1 MMSAE
6 GRLDEIFCGTSCFCP
21 CLIIGQMKTKI
32 AREVLSLSVL
42 SIGWQ
47 GFTYC
52 LCTSA
57 LALFLWPFS
66 PCLSFYLCRER
77 KKLSVVYSKEP
88 RLKKL
93 SMLAQLYY
101 FCLWPL
107 NLNEQRIFIELMES
121 ENKLAY
127 EWDLNS
133 YKDYL
138 RIASSPKI
146 TTIKV
151 FIFGLHTSA
160 SDLFFKKFLRYLEPS
175 DASPIMQNN
184 SIGPTTTTIS
194 AGGDDISIGIRSY
207 QMNNHEVKFFEVW
220 NIPMIALD
228 SYSLRCNLKTLDV
241 ALFIYDGESSGTSTS
256 TIDDSSNSFSTMIAA
271 HEKLTDSFND
281 NHLDPVTRK
290 ICVGLVNSSAVDDHL
305 DNMDLDEQNYTDNNN
320 NSPHHHNH
328 HHHRHSL
335 FQKIRRQSNRFGP
348 RANLGKVEH
357 WAKEV
362 AQCDFVTVS
371 ATQNKGFRELYEII
385 AKAE

>member
-1 MMSAE
+1 MSASIF
-6 GRLDEIFCGTSCFCP
+6 DEVFCGTSCFCP
-21 CLIIGQMKTKI
+21 CLIIGQLKTKI
-32 AREVLSLSVL
+32 SREVLSLSVL
-42 SIGWQ
+42 SIGWK

-66 PCLSFYLCRER
+66 PCLSCYLCRER

-93 SMLAQLYY
+93 SILEQLYY

-107 NLNEQRIFIELMES
+107 NLNEQKTFIELMES
-121 ENKLAY
+121 ENKLAF

-138 RIASSPKI
+138 RITASPKI
-146 TTIKV
+146 TTVKI
-151 FIFGLHTSA
+151 FIFGLHTTA
-160 SDLFFKKFLRYLEPS
+160 SDVFFKKFLRYIDLS
-175 DASPIMQNN
+175 DSNPINQ
-184 SIGPTTTTIS
+184 GPTAATIS
-194 AGGDDISIGIRSY
+194 AAGEAITIGIRSY
-207 QMNNHEVKFFEVW
+207 QMNNDEVKFFEVW

-241 ALFIYDGESSGTSTS
+241 ALFVCDSENSGANTSTNENS
-256 TIDDSSNSFSTMIAA
+256 SDSLSTMIAA

-281 NHLDPVTRK
+281 NHLDPSTRK
-290 ICVGLVNSSAVDDHL
+290 ICVGLVNSSARDDHPDDL
-305 DNMDLDEQNYTDNNN
+305 DADEQNHTD
-320 NSPHHHNH
+320 H
-328 HHHRHSL
+328 HHHHHHL
-335 FQKIRRQSNRFGP
+335 FQKIRRKSNRVSH
-348 RANLGKVEH
+348 RDNLGKVEH

-371 ATQNKGFRELYEII
+371 ATQNKGFRELYEVI
-385 AKAE
+385 AKAD